1 MKFEIMATYCHREVE
16 EIVEKYPILKQYG
29 FEVVE
34 ERKVCTRNVKI
45 TDENGRPM
53 TQKVPYEYV
62 DKKAYIQI
70 NSLEEILDLRKD
82 VDEDIIIYNDS
93 NTIEIYDGYRE

>member
-1 MKFEIMATYCHREVE
+1 MKFEIMATRCYGEAE
-16 EIVEKYPILKQYG
+16 EIIERYPILKQYG

-34 ERKVCTRNVKI
+34 EREIRTKTVKI

-53 TQKVPYEYV
+53 HQKVPYEYV

-82 VDEDIIIYNDS
+82 VDEYIIIYNDS